1 MKPKRT
7 TVGQKD
13 GGCSERPAERYQC
26 CAADEGSTAAMI
38 SLADMSLTDADVPF
52 WQQAARLADAEHPAR
67 RPKPKTVK
75 QHKRQME
82 RYILAAEAGDTDAM
96 GALAMA
102 CHLGYP
108 EKRDDALAFLWA
120 SRAADCGDGSAMY
133 QAAYFYENG
142 FGTDKDTDA
151 ALLLYTEAAEQGVR
165 SAAVRLYEIYTYGLG
180 HILPDGKKA
189 AHYLFLSGEDH
200 D

>member
-1 MKPKRT
+1 MKPKKT
-7 TVGQKD
+7 AVGQK
-13 GGCSERPAERYQC
+13 GGSRGEQPEEQYFRRDVD
-26 CAADEGSTAAMI
+26 DENTAAMI
-38 SLADMSLTDADVPF
+38 SLADISLTDTDIPF
-52 WQQAARLADAEHPAR
+52 WQQAALLADADHPAK
-67 RPKPKTVK
+67 RPKSKIRK
-75 QHKRQME
+75 QHKKQME
-82 RYILAAEAGDTDAM
+82 RYIHAAEAGDTDAM

-102 CHLGYP
+102 YHLGYP
-108 EKRDDALAFLWA
+108 EKRDDARAFLWA
-120 SRAADCGDGSAMY
+120 SRAVNCGDGSAMY

-189 AHYLFLSGEDH
+189 AHYLFLSDEDC

>member
-7 TVGQKD
+7 TVGQKGVD
-13 GGCSERPAERYQC
+13 R
-26 CAADEGSTAAMI
+26 
-38 SLADMSLTDADVPF
+38 
-52 WQQAARLADAEHPAR
+52 
-67 RPKPKTVK
+67 
-75 QHKRQME
+75 
-82 RYILAAEAGDTDAM
+82 
-96 GALAMA
+96 
-102 CHLGYP
+102 
-108 EKRDDALAFLWA
+108 
-120 SRAADCGDGSAMY
+120 GDGSAMY

-189 AHYLFLSGEDH
+189 ARYLFLSGKDH

>member
-13 GGCSERPAERYQC
+13 GGCSEKPAERYQC

-75 QHKRQME
+75 RHKRQME

-120 SRAADCGDGSAMY
+120 SRAADRGDGSAMY
-133 QAAYFYENG
+133 QAAYFMR
-142 FGTDKDTDA
+142 TDS
-151 ALLLYTEAAEQGVR
+151 EQTR
-165 SAAVRLYEIYTYGLG
+165 IQTPPCCFIRRQPNRECAPRLYGFTKYTRTG
-180 HILPDGKKA
+180 
-189 AHYLFLSGEDH
+189 SGTFCPTAKRRRTICF
-200 D
+200 

>member
-7 TVGQKD
+7 TVGQKG
-13 GGCSERPAERYQC
+13 GGCSERPAKQYLLRD
-26 CAADEGSTAAMI
+26 ADGENTAQTI
-38 SLADMSLTDADVPF
+38 PLADADVPF

-102 CHLGYP
+102 YHLGYP
-108 EKRDDALAFLWA
+108 ERRDDARAFLWA
-120 SRAADCGDGSAMY
+120 SRAADRGDGSAMY

-189 AHYLFLSGEDH
+189 AHYLFLNGEDH

>member
-1 MKPKRT
+1 MLPRRATPTPWGACHGVSSWLSRK
-7 TVGQKD
+7 
-13 GGCSERPAERYQC
+13 
-26 CAADEGSTAAMI
+26 
-38 SLADMSLTDADVPF
+38 
-52 WQQAARLADAEHPAR
+52 AR
-67 RPKPKTVK
+67 RRPGFSVGIP
-75 QHKRQME
+75 R
-82 RYILAAEAGDTDAM
+82 
-96 GALAMA
+96 
-102 CHLGYP
+102 
-108 EKRDDALAFLWA
+108 
-120 SRAADCGDGSAMY
+120 GDGSAMY

-142 FGTDKDTDA
+142 FGTDKDTDT